1 MYVNNIEI
9 WNLNINLTS
18 KHWGNISKG
27 KLSTARYK
35 KLYLN
40 AIVGCLGLR
49 ENIIPWGYRYGLVN
63 RSAMYVYKLYVRLGG
78 TG

>member
-1 MYVNNIEI
+1 MLFTIIQPHVRVARDTITLKYGIYRFA
-9 WNLNINLTS
+9 LNINLTS

-40 AIVGCLGLR
+40 AIVGCLGP
-49 ENIIPWGYRYGLVN
+49 N
-63 RSAMYVYKLYVRLGG
+63 A
-78 TG
+78 